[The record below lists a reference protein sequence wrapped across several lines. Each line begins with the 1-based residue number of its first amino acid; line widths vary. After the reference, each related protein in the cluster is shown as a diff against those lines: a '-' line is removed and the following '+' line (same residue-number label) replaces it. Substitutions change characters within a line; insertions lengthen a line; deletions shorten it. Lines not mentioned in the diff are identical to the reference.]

1 MKESLLKDHAESS
14 RLVGESDGEYRP
26 RVWLQLGPMRVTAP
40 CFGRG
45 LVIGTVVVCLIALP
59 ICIWELKEKQHA
71 EDHIVAWFVGGV
83 FALLACLISM
93 IDISNH
99 LMHFGEPVLQRYM
112 IRIMWMVPIYA
123 VESWLSLRFK
133 DEAIYIET
141 ARECYEA
148 YVIYSFTYFMMYY
161 VAKGDETKFLAEFA
175 QRDRHHGAHLPPV
188 KWVLAQ
194 WELGQEF
201 WDKCKMGVLQYV
213 VVRLACTLLTFILVF
228 TKKYC
233 NGALTNFSCG
243 YIYITFFVNCS
254 QVWAMYCL
262 VLFYHATYQDLAP
275 LRPFPKFLCIKA
287 VVFFSFWQEVGI
299 AGMVKLGWIHATL
312 TYTTD
317 EVADGLQ
324 DFIICIE
331 MFLAAIAHH
340 YYYSYHDV
348 VKKGQHHAGFIQAFM
363 ESSLPTDVIQDV
375 VVSVTPHHRGT
386 GSSGSNTPK
395 TPKTP
400 SAGFETTNPLHR
412 SAPAKKA
419 ASSKQQ
425 QPRASSTTQRKPA
438 AAHASSERK
447 ASAAAPA
454 AAAPATAV
462 AAPATAAP
470 ATAAPA
476 QRGKAKRTKAS
487 ATDPT
492 AKLKR
497 NSQFDAS
504 FRVEEESCSSGS
516 SSESDGEAGGRA
528 NSNASGAPLM
538 ASTRK

>member
-1 MKESLLKDHAESS
+1 MAAAAAL
-14 RLVGESDGEYRP
+14 
-26 RVWLQLGPMRVTAP
+26 TA
-40 CFGRG
+40 
-45 LVIGTVVVCLIALP
+45 V
-59 ICIWELKEKQHA
+59 
-71 EDHIVAWFVGGV
+71 
-83 FALLACLISM
+83 
-93 IDISNH
+93 
-99 LMHFGEPVLQRYM
+99 
-112 IRIMWMVPIYA
+112 
-123 VESWLSLRFK
+123 
-133 DEAIYIET
+133 
-141 ARECYEA
+141 
-148 YVIYSFTYFMMYY
+148 
-161 VAKGDETKFLAEFA
+161 
-175 QRDRHHGAHLPPV
+175 
-188 KWVLAQ
+188 
-194 WELGQEF
+194 
-201 WDKCKMGVLQYV
+201 
-213 VVRLACTLLTFILVF
+213 ACTPRIR
-228 TKKYC
+228 
-233 NGALTNFSCG
+233 
-243 YIYITFFVNCS
+243 
-254 QVWAMYCL
+254 AMYCL

-317 EVADGLQ
+317 EVADGLQVCAVPFVPASSSLCLTHTRTHARTLAWPQ